1 MNKSEEKK
9 PKNHKSQAEHAF
21 LSGMLPQLVSFQTL
35 LWMKMLIAISSGKY
49 RNSSFLTYY

>member
-1 MNKSEEKK
+1 MNKSKEKK
-9 PKNHKSQAEHAF
+9 TKKNKSQGEHAF

-49 RNSSFLTYY
+49 RNSSFLTHY